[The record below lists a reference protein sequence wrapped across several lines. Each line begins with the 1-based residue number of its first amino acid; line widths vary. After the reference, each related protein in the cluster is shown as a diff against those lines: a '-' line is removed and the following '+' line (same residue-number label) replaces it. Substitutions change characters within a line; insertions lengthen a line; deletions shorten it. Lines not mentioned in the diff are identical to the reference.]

1 MEGGGRN
8 AMSDPSNKA
17 QPQKFKLRTLAVWLL
32 CIGFLLACGLAII
45 AAFIVASLA
54 LKFGFLQVSVIILCL
69 SGISGLIIAIFSLI
83 QLKWCHKSL
92 LRHGLAEFGI
102 VAAALFVILLG
113 AVLRW
118 GLGMSS
124 LLICSMN
131 TSGLGKVLEVY
142 ANDYDG
148 EYPTADRWCDLLVQL
163 DYVNEEP
170 FCCPGNYR
178 ARSSYAINPNC
189 EPNSPSDVVL
199 LFETKG
205 GWNQSGGPEILTTEN
220 HRGKGCNISFN
231 GGTVKFV
238 PTNELSLLRWRAEE
252 PNNVK

>member
-17 QPQKFKLRTLAVWLL
+17 QPKKLKLRTLAALL
-32 CIGFLLACGLAII
+32 PLLGFVLASALGII
-45 AAFIVASLA
+45 ATFIV
-54 LKFGFLQVSVIILCL
+54 
-69 SGISGLIIAIFSLI
+69 
-83 QLKWCHKSL
+83 KWCHKSL

-205 GWNQSGGPEILTTEN
+205 GWNQSGGPELLTTEN
-220 HRGKGCNISFN
+220 HKGTGCHICFN
-231 GGTVKFV
+231 DTYPKFIETHKLGNLKWK
-238 PTNELSLLRWRAEE
+238 PEDTNDV
-252 PNNVK
+252 N